1 MCQDKVLIE
10 TMGYIKKE
18 ANLSTVENNI
28 ISNTLVL
35 ESLHPYP
42 DYHGKNLPEQSVP
55 RSLFLIVNKD
65 YSFEEIARIIKK
77 IKKEFEFDFNAS
89 QGNIY
94 FKTTSY
100 SCIRIKY
107 LKSFTFLPELQR
119 RFQAEG
125 ISFAKQKT
133 INSQGLIVIKK
144 HFFVEEIEEGVYR
157 DIDESSKFYIDL
169 PVALPWNQF
178 KEHINYI
185 KNNLDNS
192 DFDAAQGIFYRRSG
206 IVELVRLYICEG
218 EFEKV
223 QRIHSMLIDQIEKK
237 Q

>member
-1 MCQDKVLIE
+1 MCQDKALIE
-10 TMGYIKKE
+10 TIGYIKKE

-28 ISNTLVL
+28 ILNTLVL

-42 DYHGKNLPEQSVP
+42 NYHGKNLPEQSTP

-77 IKKEFEFDFNAS
+77 IKGEFEFDFNAS
-89 QGNIY
+89 KGNIY
-94 FKTTSY
+94 FKTSSY

-107 LKSFTFLPELQR
+107 LKSFSFLPELQR
-119 RFQAEG
+119 MFQNEG

-133 INSQGLIVIKK
+133 INSIGLIVIKK
-144 HFFVEEIEEGVYR
+144 HFFVDEIEEGIYR
-157 DIDESSKFYIDL
+157 DIDESSKFYVDL
-169 PVALPWNQF
+169 PVSLPWNEFQD
-178 KEHINYI
+178 HINYI
-185 KNNLDNS
+185 KNNIDNS
-192 DFDAAQGIFYRRSG
+192 DFDAAQGVFYRRNG
-206 IVELVRLYICEG
+206 IVELARVYICEG

-223 QRIHSMLIDQIEKK
+223 QRFRKMFIDQIKKK

>member
-1 MCQDKVLIE
+1 
-10 TMGYIKKE
+10 MGYIKKE
-18 ANLSTVENNI
+18 ANLSNVENNI

-65 YSFEEIARIIKK
+65 YSFEEIARIVKK
-77 IKKEFEFDFNAS
+77 IKSEFEFDFNAS

-119 RFQAEG
+119 KFQAEG

-133 INSQGLIVIKK
+133 INSAGLIVIKK

-157 DIDESSKFYIDL
+157 DIDESSKFYVDL
-169 PVALPWNQF
+169 PLALPWNQF

-192 DFDAAQGIFYRRSG
+192 DFDAAQGVFYRRNG

-223 QRIHSMLIDQIEKK
+223 HKIRKLLIDQINKK